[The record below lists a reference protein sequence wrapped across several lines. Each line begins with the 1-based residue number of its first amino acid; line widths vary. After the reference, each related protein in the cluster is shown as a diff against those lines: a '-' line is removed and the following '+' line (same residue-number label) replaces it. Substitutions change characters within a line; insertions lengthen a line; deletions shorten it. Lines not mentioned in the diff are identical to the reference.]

1 MAIPPVPVPETTVDT
16 VTMVFIGDVMMHSG
30 QLRYD
35 SSDFLAEL
43 GPLLSGADISVANA
57 EFTMAGPPYT
67 GYPAFSAPDD
77 YASNVTEHGVDVLL
91 TANNHILD
99 KGSAGM
105 RRTLDILPVPFTG
118 SGRDGGEFESLNPL
132 VLSCKGLRIALVNF
146 TYGTNMVATSAWPAV
161 NYMNRER
168 ISAQI
173 ARARKAG
180 ADFVIALPHWGTEYR
195 LNPDGEQLR
204 WADFLV
210 ECGVDA
216 IVGAHP
222 HVVQDTTFIK
232 GVPVIYSMG
241 NAVSNMSAPNTRL
254 ELAVVLRMTNERPFG
269 KKELLR
275 PELRFLWCTLPGRL
289 KRTYCTIEVDKY
301 LDKRNMWLT
310 PSDWDDMVAT
320 LGRVKAQTGI
330 E

>member
-1 MAIPPVPVPETTVDT
+1 MAIPPVPVPETSVDT

-43 GPLLSGADISVANA
+43 EPLLSGADISVANA

-67 GYPAFSAPDD
+67 GYPAFSSPDS
-77 YASNVTEHGVDVLL
+77 YASDIAGCGVDVLL

-99 KGSAGM
+99 KGSKGLM
-105 RRTLDILPVPFTG
+105 RTLDVMPLPFTG
-118 SGRDGGEFESLNPL
+118 SGRDAEEFASLNPL
-132 VLSCKGLRIALVNF
+132 VLSCKGVRIALVNF
-146 TYGTNMVATSAWPAV
+146 TYGTNLGATSAWPAV

-168 ISAQI
+168 IGAQI

-195 LNPDGEQLR
+195 LNPDAGQQQ
-204 WADFLV
+204 WAEFLV

-216 IVGAHP
+216 IIGAHP
-222 HVVQDTTFIK
+222 HVVQDTTFI
-232 GVPVIYSMG
+232 GSVPVVYSMG

-275 PELRFLWCTLPGRL
+275 PELCFLWCTLPGRL
-289 KRTYCTIEVDKY
+289 KHTYCTIEVDNY
-301 LDKRNMWLT
+301 LDKRNLWLT